1 MSFIEVLMHR
11 RRLYLASVLVVVSLL
26 SLTAVAQPKI
36 TSPKEQLGFNFG
48 DDYQLANYTQL
59 VDYWKKLAQ
68 QSDRMKLVEIGKSA
82 EGRTMVMAIITSP
95 ENHKKLDR
103 YKEIARRLATAEGLT
118 DDQARALAAEG
129 KSVVWIDGGLHA
141 TEVLGAQQLLELV
154 YQMVSLNDPET
165 LRILKDVILLATPVN
180 PDGLELVANW
190 YMREQD
196 PLKRSTGALP
206 RLYQKYVGHDNNR
219 DFYMSNQ
226 PETEAINHVFFYD
239 WFPHIVYNH
248 HQTGPVGTVLFA
260 PPFRDPFNY
269 YLDPLV
275 PLGIDLVGAA
285 MHGRFV
291 VENKPGA
298 TMRSGSSYSTWWNG
312 GLRTVTYFHNM
323 IGLLTEAI
331 GNPTPMEIPF
341 LPARQLAKG
350 DLPFP
355 IAPQKWHFRQ
365 SIDYSISAN
374 RAVLDLASKY
384 REDFLFNI
392 YRMGKNSIERG
403 SEDYW
408 TITPKRIAE
417 IQAAIAKDTTQAQG
431 GAPEGQGRRAGAAPD
446 APSDSPATLAGIN
459 ARGVSMKYYEM
470 LHAPDKR
477 DPRGYI
483 VPSDQP
489 DFLIATKFINA
500 LIKNGITIHRATSAF
515 TVAGKSYPAGSY
527 VIKTAQAFRPHI
539 LDMFEPQDHPD
550 DIPYPGGPPTPPYDN
565 AGYTLAYQMG
575 VTFDRILDRFDG
587 PFEKINGLVRPTS
600 GKVNALANAAG
611 FLLGHQ
617 VNDSIIATNRLLA
630 SGEEVYWLK
639 QPLSANGKNYR
650 AGTIFIPA
658 KSSTLPKLQK
668 LAGDIGLSFDAVASR
683 PAGEAYK
690 LRALRIGLWDRYG
703 GSMPSGWVRWILEQ
717 YEIPFSVVYPATL
730 DAGDLASKF
739 DVLIFVD
746 GGIPARD
753 GREGPG
759 GGGGGFGGPIDP
771 QSIPAEFRDR
781 LGNVTVARTVPQLR
795 QFMEGGGAVLTIG
808 SSTSVANSLGLP
820 IANALMERTQDG
832 AERPLQREKYYIP
845 GSILQV
851 RVDNSD
857 PLAYGMGEK
866 LDVFFDNSPVFRL
879 RPEALMKGVKP
890 VAWFD
895 SDKPLRSG
903 WAWGQKYL
911 QDGVAVAE
919 ANVGK
924 GKLFLFG
931 PEITFRGQPHGTFK
945 FLFNGIYY
953 GGAESVSLK

>member
-1 MSFIEVLMHR
+1 MNTRKLH
-11 RRLYLASVLVVVSLL
+11 LASVLIAVSLFTATAL
-26 SLTAVAQPKI
+26 SQTKV
-36 TSPKEQLGFNFG
+36 TSPKEQLGFSFG

-59 VDYWKKLAQ
+59 VEYWKKLAQ
-68 QSDRMKLVEIGKSA
+68 QSDRMKLVEIGKTA

-95 ENHKKLDR
+95 ENHRKLDR
-103 YKEIARRLATAEGLT
+103 YKEIARRLASAEGLA

-129 KSVVWIDGGLHA
+129 KAVIWIDGGLHA

-154 YQMVSLNDPET
+154 YQMVSMNDPET

-180 PDGLELVANW
+180 PDGLELVSNW

-196 PLKRSTGALP
+196 PMKRSTNGLP

-226 PETEAINHVFFYD
+226 PETEAINRVFFHD
-239 WFPHIVYNH
+239 WFPQIVYNH

-285 MHGRFV
+285 MHSRFV
-291 VENKPGA
+291 AENKPGA

-323 IGLLTEAI
+323 IGLLTESI
-331 GNPTPMEIPF
+331 GNPTPIEIPF
-341 LPARQLAKG
+341 LPQRQLAKG
-350 DLPFP
+350 DFP
-355 IAPQKWHFRQ
+355 YPVAPQKWHFRQ
-365 SIDYSISAN
+365 SIDYSITAN
-374 RAVLDLASKY
+374 RAVLDLASKH

-403 SEDYW
+403 SEDHW
-408 TITPKRIAE
+408 TVTPKRIAE
-417 IQAAIAKDTTQAQG
+417 VQAAIAKDAPPG
-431 GAPEGQGRRAGAAPD
+431 GPQTGGPEGRDRRAAGVASDA
-446 APSDSPATLAGIN
+446 APSDSPQAFGGQ
-459 ARGVSMKYYEM
+459 ARGVSLKYYEM
-470 LHAPDKR
+470 LRAPANR
-477 DPRGYI
+477 DPRGFI
-483 VPSDQP
+483 IPSDQA
-489 DFLIATKFINA
+489 DFLTATKFINT
-500 LIKNGITIHRATSAF
+500 LIKTGITIHRATSEFA
-515 TVAGKSYPAGSY
+515 VAGKSYPAGSY
-527 VIKTAQAFRPHI
+527 VVKTAQAFRPHI

-575 VTFDRILDRFDG
+575 VTFDRVLEGFEG
-587 PFEKINGLVRPTS
+587 PFEKINGLVKPGA
-600 GKVNALANAAG
+600 GKVNAVANAAG
-611 FLLGHQ
+611 FLLSHQ
-617 VNDSIIATNRLLA
+617 VNDSIVAINRLLS

-639 QPLSANGKNYR
+639 QPLSANAKSYP

-658 KSSTLPKLQK
+658 KPSTLPKLQK
-668 LAGDIGLSFDAVASR
+668 LADDVGLSFDGVASK
-683 PAGEAYK
+683 PAGDAYK
-690 LRALRIGLWDRYG
+690 LRALRVGLWDRYG
-703 GSMPSGWVRWILEQ
+703 GSMPSGWVRWLLEQ
-717 YEIPFSVVYPATL
+717 YEFPFTVVYPPTL

-753 GREGPG
+753 GGGPGGRG
-759 GGGGGFGGPIDP
+759 GGGGGMPDP
-771 QSIPAEFRDR
+771 QSIPAEFRGR

-795 QFMEGGGAVLTIG
+795 QFLDAGGAILTIG
-808 SSTSVANSLGLP
+808 SSTSFGYSAGLP

-832 AERPLQREKYYIP
+832 TERPLQREKYYIP
-845 GSILQV
+845 GSVLQV
-851 RVDNSD
+851 QVDNSS

-879 RPEALMKGVKP
+879 RPEAAMKGVKP

-895 SDKPLRSG
+895 SDRPLRSG

-919 ANVGK
+919 ARVGK

-931 PEITFRGQPHGTFK
+931 PEITFRAQPHGTFK

-953 GGAESVSLK
+953 GGAELVTLK

>member
-1 MSFIEVLMHR
+1 MNRRSLQLAWLLIAVLSIT
-11 RRLYLASVLVVVSLL
+11 AS
-26 SLTAVAQPKI
+26 AVAQSKV
-36 TSPKEQLGFNFG
+36 TTPKEQLGFNFG

-82 EGRTMVMAIITSP
+82 EGRTMVMAIITAP
-95 ENHKKLDR
+95 ENQKKLER
-103 YKEIARRLATAEGLT
+103 YKDISRQLATAEGLN
-118 DDQARALAAEG
+118 DNQARALAAEG
-129 KSVVWIDGGLHA
+129 KAVVWIDGGLHA
-141 TEVLGAQQLLELV
+141 TEVLGAQQLMELV
-154 YQMVSLNDPET
+154 YQMVSMNDPET

-180 PDGLELVANW
+180 PDGLDLVSNW

-196 PLKRSTGALP
+196 AMKRSLAGLP
-206 RLYQKYVGHDNNR
+206 RLYQKYIGHDNNR
-219 DFYMSNQ
+219 DFYMVNQ
-226 PETEAINHVFFYD
+226 PETEAINRVFFHD
-239 WFPHIVYNH
+239 WFPQIVYNH

-269 YLDPLV
+269 NLDPLV

-285 MHGRFV
+285 MHSRFV
-291 VENKPGA
+291 AENKPGA
-298 TMRSGSSYSTWWNG
+298 TMRSGSPYSTWWNG

-323 IGLLTEAI
+323 IGLLTESI

-341 LPARQLAKG
+341 LPQRQLAKG

-365 SIDYSISAN
+365 SIDYSITAN
-374 RAVLDLASKY
+374 RAVLDLASKH

-417 IQAAIAKDTTQAQG
+417 VQAAIAKDSLQAPQPG
-431 GAPEGQGRRAGAAPD
+431 SADGRERRAAGIASD
-446 APSDSPATLAGIN
+446 APAGDSPQSFAGQL
-459 ARGVSMKYYEM
+459 RGVPMKYYEM
-470 LHAPDKR
+470 MRAPDKR

-483 VPSDQP
+483 IPSDQA
-489 DFLIATKFINA
+489 DFLTATKFINT
-500 LIKNGITIHRATSAF
+500 LIKNGITIQRSSGPF

-527 VIKTAQAFRPHI
+527 VVKTAQAFRPHV

-575 VTFDRILDRFDG
+575 VVFDRILDGFDG
-587 PFEKINGLVRPTS
+587 PFEKINGLAKPAA
-600 GKVNALANAAG
+600 GKITGAAGATG
-611 FLLGHQ
+611 FLLDHR
-617 VNDSIIATNRLLA
+617 VNDSIIAVNRLLA

-639 QPLSANGKNYR
+639 NSAFRSDKPYG
-650 AGTIFIPA
+650 AGAIYITA
-658 KSSTLPKLQK
+658 KPTTLPKLQK
-668 LAGDIGLSFDAVASR
+668 LADEIGLSF
-683 PAGEAYK
+683 AGESQKQMGDAYK
-690 LRALRIGLWDRYG
+690 LRPLRIGLWDRYG
-703 GSMPSGWVRWILEQ
+703 GSMPSGWIRWLLEQ
-717 YEIPFSVVYPATL
+717 YDFQFTVVYPPTL

-739 DVLIFVD
+739 DVLIFPD

-753 GREGPG
+753 ARG
-759 GGGGGFGGPIDP
+759 GVGGGGFGAMPDP
-771 QSIPAEFRDR
+771 QSIPAEFRER
-781 LGNVTVARTVPQLR
+781 LGNVTVAKTGPKLR
-795 QFMEGGGAVLTIG
+795 EFLEAGGTILTIG
-808 SSTSVANSLGLP
+808 GSTSLAYNTGLP
-820 IANALMERTQDG
+820 IANALMEKQADG
-832 AERPLQREKYYIP
+832 SERALSREKFYVP

-851 RVDNSD
+851 QVDNTN

-879 RPEALMKGVKP
+879 RPEASMKDVKP

-919 ANVGK
+919 ARVGR

-953 GGAESVSLK
+953 GGAELVNLTKP